1 MAASH
6 GGRVL
11 RVLAYIHDHPAGDLS
26 LEALADLAAI
36 ATDIGDPNVK
46 SFARA
51 FSEAYGS
58 SPAAFRK
65 DRQVLPAL
73 PLFKTGGY
81 LMHPIIC

>member
-6 GGRVL
+6 EDRVL

-26 LEALADLAAI
+26 QEALADVAAI
-36 ATDIGDPNVK
+36 ATDIGYPNVK

-51 FSEAYGS
+51 FSEAYVS

-65 DRQVLPAL
+65 DRQVLPSF
-73 PLFKTGGY
+73 PLFRTGGY
-81 LMHPIIC
+81 PVHPIIC

>member
-6 GGRVL
+6 EGRVL
-11 RVLAYIHDHPAGDLS
+11 RALAYIHDHPSGDLS

-36 ATDIGDPNVK
+36 ATDTGDPNVK

-58 SPAAFRK
+58 SLAAFRK
-65 DRQVLPAL
+65 DRQVLPSF
-73 PLFKTGGY
+73 PLFRTGGY
-81 LMHPIIC
+81 PMHPIIC